1 MYGRARNEKQG
12 NIKTMTRKG
21 DGCASR
27 PTKPQILQT
36 SNSIS
41 EDTSRKKCTVPLIF
55 LTLPLYPPISIWGNI
70 AKEGYKQKSSHTHEE
85 HGSYTINLK
94 KSSSGL
100 LAETQSLNDGTVA
113 FDIAVLKVVKESTT
127 LTYEFHK

>member
-1 MYGRARNEKQG
+1 MGKHC
-12 NIKTMTRKG
+12 KKG
-21 DGCASR
+21 GGQTKKLPHSR
-27 PTKPQILQT
+27 GAW
-36 SNSIS
+36 
-41 EDTSRKKCTVPLIF
+41 E
-55 LTLPLYPPISIWGNI
+55 LY
-70 AKEGYKQKSSHTHEE
+70 H
-85 HGSYTINLK
+85 NLK